1 MSNGGFF
8 LRKQSGT
15 KYLSVDTRLFWTL
28 KSTNLNLD
36 ATHHIQKLALSFN
49 YWNTHFKTSW
59 SLVHIMSETPFSSSL
74 RKVFVLQRVARE
86 SFLLTPSSR
95 SQTLLRHFRACAFAL
110 QKRVAFPPYT
120 VYRNSLKEH
129 LWRKTRLF
137 ECCLRCYEP
146 KHSVA
151 WRFHPVCQLLFTSWP
166 SICLTRSAGAVHR
179 YRMQP

>member
-1 MSNGGFF
+1 MVEFF
-8 LRKQSGT
+8 TKAKWNKISFSRHQTILNTLIHESQLRCYTPHTETSSLIQLLKHTLQNFVVSGT
-15 KYLSVDTRLFWTL
+15 
-28 KSTNLNLD
+28 
-36 ATHHIQKLALSFN
+36 HHVR
-49 YWNTHFKTSW
+49 NT
-59 SLVHIMSETPFSSSL
+59 VSL
-74 RKVFVLQRVARE
+74 RKFFVLQRVARE

-179 YRMQP
+179 YRM